1 MLVGVSRLKLLNNIL
16 ITLNCSL
23 HLFLKVI
30 ELSFELG
37 GLPLLKTDLVNL
49 LVKIVFYEFHFEKD
63 IACLIYS
70 ILAWVHVYFMTLV
83 LKIDIF
89 VLVDVASGVKVG
101 IFWILRNSL
110 TLILILYSI
119 NDFGVDKVA
128 LSWETSDRQVDEV
141 SRFPR

>member
-1 MLVGVSRLKLLNNIL
+1 
-16 ITLNCSL
+16 
-23 HLFLKVI
+23 
-30 ELSFELG
+30 
-37 GLPLLKTDLVNL
+37 
-49 LVKIVFYEFHFEKD
+49 
-63 IACLIYS
+63 
-70 ILAWVHVYFMTLV
+70 MTLV

-119 NDFGVDKVA
+119 NDFRVDKVA